1 MTKKRSQRIQFNKPE
16 VAVVFAEYPESIL
29 NKLLELREIIFDTA
43 KQNPEIGP
51 IEETLKWGQPS
62 YLPLQ
67 THSGT
72 TIRIDKIKH
81 TENEYAIYV
90 PCSTTLI
97 NDFKEKFGTNFS
109 YEKNRAIHFTVHDS
123 LPKKEIK
130 MLIKMALTYHLNK
143 K

>member
-1 MTKKRSQRIQFNKPE
+1 MSKKTTRKIQFNKPE
-16 VAVVFAEYPESIL
+16 VAVIFAEYPESIL
-29 NKLLELREIIFDTA
+29 NKLLELREMIFDTA

-62 YLPLQ
+62 YLPSK

-90 PCSTTLI
+90 PCSTTLLG
-97 NDFKEKFGTNFS
+97 DFKKKFGSKFS
-109 YEKNRAIHFTVHDS
+109 YEKNRAIHFTTDEE

-130 MLIKMALTYHLNK
+130 MLITMAFTYHLNK